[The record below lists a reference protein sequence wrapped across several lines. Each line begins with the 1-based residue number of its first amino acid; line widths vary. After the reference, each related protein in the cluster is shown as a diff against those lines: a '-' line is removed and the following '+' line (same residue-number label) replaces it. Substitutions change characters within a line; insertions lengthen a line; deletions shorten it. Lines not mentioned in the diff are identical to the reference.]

1 MQKKCN
7 LAIIGEKACM
17 ALVLKDVLNDLRD
30 VSDELAGLRFERKQ
44 VRFNIADI
52 YRDLKHE
59 KAHILSL
66 TNSVVQNGLPIIKQI

>member
-1 MQKKCN
+1 M
-7 LAIIGEKACM
+7 
-17 ALVLKDVLNDLRD
+17 
-30 VSDELAGLRFERKQ
+30 
-44 VRFNIADI
+44 RFNIGDI